1 MVSVPLAISS
11 LLASVTLDLSQYA
24 LDIVKGLANQ
34 LKSNSPRLMD
44 EAVLALRNLSRQ
56 CSDSSATEALTKHLF
71 AILGGSEGKLTIV
84 AQKMSVLSGIGSLSH
99 HGVSGPSGQV
109 LNGCVAELFIPF
121 LQQEVHEGTLVHAVS
136 VLALWCNRFT
146 TEVPKKLT
154 DWFKKV
160 FSLKTSTSAVRHAY
174 LQCML
179 ASFRG
184 DTLLQALDFLPL
196 LMQTVEKAA
205 SQSTQVPT
213 VTEGVAAALLVS
225 KLSVADSQAGKGL
238 HVCRVPVR

>member
-1 MVSVPLAISS
+1 
-11 LLASVTLDLSQYA
+11 
-24 LDIVKGLANQ
+24 
-34 LKSNSPRLMD
+34 MD

-71 AILGGSEGKLTIV
+71 AILGGSEGKLTII

-184 DTLLQALDFLPL
+184 KLPPPLKRWLSTL
-196 LMQTVEKAA
+196 
-205 SQSTQVPT
+205 PT
-213 VTEGVAAALLVS
+213 GSLFGFTY
-225 KLSVADSQAGKGL
+225 
-238 HVCRVPVR
+238 